1 MDENLGIFIDGI
13 SETVK
18 HKIRMQ
24 KGAFLG
30 MLLGT

>member
-1 MDENLGIFIDGI
+1 MDENLGIFIDGV

-18 HKIRMQ
+18 HEIRMQ
-24 KGAFLG
+24 KGTFLG